1 MGLVNIEILF
11 VASLALIGTTL
22 LARLAFRRIEQV
34 SFATAPEYGLN
45 AIRAGKKLLAPNIE

>member
-1 MGLVNIEILF
+1 VNIEILF